1 MSLINKM
8 LQDLDARGGAP
19 QGSGLSN
26 SVQAVPYGPS
36 RNRIALLAV
45 AGVIV
50 VASVAA
56 FAGWRYLRSAPED
69 AAPAPAAGVIRQAQV
84 VEKPQATPP
93 EQMVDGLQLPTVK
106 EVATVEASARAG
118 ANDVAAKASPAPV
131 KSAGEGQAKR
141 EAVNGAAKSPVRKSD
156 NVAAA
161 AIKAQPRAAV
171 NPGGAVS
178 PASREPGAQAS
189 ATVLF
194 QRAQDKLAFGR
205 VAEAIVDL
213 EAALELDQ
221 RYLAAR
227 ETLVGVL
234 VETGQQA
241 DAMRHLRRALV
252 LNPEQTGMAMLLAR
266 LQLEHGNGALDTLE
280 KSLPYAESNAE
291 YRALM
296 AGGLQRAN
304 RHKEAVEHYQAAVRL
319 QPANAV
325 WWMGLG
331 ISLQAEKRNAEAKAA
346 FQRAVESGR
355 LTPELQSFVERR
367 LQQLN

>member
-19 QGSGLSN
+19 KGGGLSD
-26 SVQAVPYGPS
+26 SVQAVQYGPS

-45 AGVIV
+45 AAVI
-50 VASVAA
+50 AIAGVAA
-56 FAGWRYLRSAPED
+56 FAGWRYLRSAPVE
-69 AAPAPAAGVIRQAQV
+69 AASGPAAGVIRQAQV

-93 EQMVDGLQLPTVK
+93 EQMVDGLQLP
-106 EVATVEASARAG
+106 G
-118 ANDVAAKASPAPV
+118 ANEVPAVAAPAHDGKTDVAAPVASVPA
-131 KSAGEGQAKR
+131 KQTGENQAKR
-141 EAVNGAAKSPVRKSD
+141 EAASGGAKAPASKSD
-156 NVAAA
+156 NVAKAA
-161 AIKAQPRAAV
+161 AKAQPRAAA

-189 ATVLF
+189 ATALF
-194 QRAQDKLAFGR
+194 QRAQDRLAFGR

-241 DAMRHLRRALV
+241 DAMRHLRHALA

-280 KSLPYAESNAE
+280 KSLPYAQSNAE

-296 AGGLQRAN
+296 AGVLQRAN

-319 QPANAV
+319 QPSNAV
-325 WWMGLG
+325 WWMGMG
-331 ISLQAEKRNAEAKAA
+331 ISLQADKRNADAKAA
-346 FQRAVESGR
+346 FQRAAESGR
-355 LTPELQSFVERR
+355 LTQELQSFVERR

>member
-19 QGSGLSN
+19 QGSGLSD
-26 SVQAVPYGPS
+26 SVQAVQYGPS

-50 VASVAA
+50 IVGVAA
-56 FAGWRYLRSAPED
+56 FAGWRYLRSAPAD
-69 AAPAPAAGVIRQAQV
+69 AGPAPAVGVIRPAQV
-84 VEKPQATPP
+84 VEKPQVTPP
-93 EQMVDGLQLPTVK
+93 EQMVDGLQLPAVN
-106 EVATVEASARAG
+106 EVPAAASARAG
-118 ANDVAAKASPAPV
+118 TMDVAATVAPEPAKAV
-131 KSAGEGQAKR
+131 GEDQVKR
-141 EAVNGAAKSPVRKSD
+141 EGGGGAKAPARKGDTVATAVA
-156 NVAAA
+156 
-161 AIKAQPRAAV
+161 KAQPRAAV

-194 QRAQDKLAFGR
+194 QRAQDKLAYGR

-241 DAMRHLRRALV
+241 EAMRHLRRALA

-296 AGGLQRAN
+296 AGVLQRAN
-304 RHKEAVEHYQAAVRL
+304 RHKEAAEHYQAAVRL

-331 ISLQAEKRNAEAKAA
+331 ISLQADKRNADAKAA
-346 FQRAVESGR
+346 FQRAAESGR